1 MPRTWFQ
8 PPRVPLARQ
17 RSGAIP
23 RSIQQADPAPDS
35 REVDWRMSTWVVV
48 LVKDFE
54 SAKQG
59 LGPAIDPHQR
69 MVLARRNASRAIRAA
84 GAAEHGLVVAGSD
97 EAAALAA
104 ELGAEVLIEPRQE
117 GQNVAAQRGL
127 ARATQ
132 NGADAVLLLSSDLP
146 LVTKKSVR
154 DLLREASRLAP
165 PVAVAVPATGRGRT
179 NALYLHP
186 PPSIGLHFAADSL
199 PAFPRHAAGL
209 GVRFEIHI
217 SPAMALDLDE
227 PADLARL
234 RRAVCIASSFLRSRA
249 FLTSMPATISESS
262 SARGRSSNQPMCW
275 WSRRRWCLNLRER
288 SGIYPLWLPVTRR
301 SESPSS

>member
-1 MPRTWFQ
+1 
-8 PPRVPLARQ
+8 
-17 RSGAIP
+17 
-23 RSIQQADPAPDS
+23 
-35 REVDWRMSTWVVV
+35 MSTWVVV

-54 SAKQG
+54 SAKQR
-59 LGPAIDPHQR
+59 LGPALDPHQR
-69 MVLARRNASRAIRAA
+69 RALARRNASRAIRAA
-84 GAAEHGLVVAGSD
+84 GAAEHRLVVAGSD

-127 ARATQ
+127 ARATE

-154 DLLREASRLAP
+154 DLLREASRFAP
-165 PVAVAVPATGRGRT
+165 PVAVAVPATGRGGT

-186 PPSIGLHFAADSL
+186 PRAIGLHFGPDSL
-199 PAFPRHAAGL
+199 AAFRREAQGL
-209 GVRFEIHI
+209 SVRFEIHI

-234 RRAVCIASSFLRSRA
+234 RRAV
-249 FLTSMPATISESS
+249 
-262 SARGRSSNQPMCW
+262 
-275 WSRRRWCLNLRER
+275 
-288 SGIYPLWLPVTRR
+288 
-301 SESPSS
+301 